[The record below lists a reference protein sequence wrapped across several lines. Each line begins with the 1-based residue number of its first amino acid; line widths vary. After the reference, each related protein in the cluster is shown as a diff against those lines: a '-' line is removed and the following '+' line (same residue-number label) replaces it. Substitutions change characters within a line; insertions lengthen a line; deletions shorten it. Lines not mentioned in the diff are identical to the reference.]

1 MEKPI
6 VTETLETLETLDP
19 PTHPSKKKK
28 ILIFRNIEL
37 YS

>member
-19 PTHPSKKKK
+19 PTHPPKKKK
-28 ILIFRNIEL
+28 NPYISEDRTL
-37 YS
+37 